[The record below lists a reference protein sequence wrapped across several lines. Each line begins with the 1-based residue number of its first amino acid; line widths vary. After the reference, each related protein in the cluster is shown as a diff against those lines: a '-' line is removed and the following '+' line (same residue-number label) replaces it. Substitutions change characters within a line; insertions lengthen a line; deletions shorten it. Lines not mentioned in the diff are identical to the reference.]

1 VRAKIQQGNANFQN
15 PPPVFNVIKV
25 ELVSTPSD
33 ESLLTAYVAGESDR
47 FELLVRRHSQELYQ
61 FLVRFTGNA
70 AVAEDVV
77 QETFLQVHLSAATFD
92 PSRRFRPWLFTIGA
106 NKARD
111 MMRSKARRPEI
122 ALDDFVGSD
131 REDGQRFSELISDDA
146 PSPSEPLEVEEE
158 NKIVR
163 GLVETMPEHLREV
176 LVLGYFHRFPYKEM
190 ADILGIPLGTVK
202 SRLHAAVA
210 HFGQCY
216 RTELDRRKR
225 RNKIA

>member
-1 VRAKIQQGNANFQN
+1 M
-15 PPPVFNVIKV
+15 
-25 ELVSTPSD
+25 STPSD
-33 ESLLTAYVAGESDR
+33 ESLLAAYVAGESDR

-70 AVAEDVV
+70 ALAEDVV
-77 QETFLQVHLSAATFD
+77 QETFLQVHVSAGTFD

-111 MMRSKARRPEI
+111 MLRSKARRPEI
-122 ALDDFVGSD
+122 ALDDFVGT
-131 REDGQRFSELISDDA
+131 EKEQGQRFAELISDGA
-146 PSPSEPLEVEEE
+146 PSPSEPLETEEE
-158 NKIVR
+158 NQVVR
-163 GLVETMPEHLREV
+163 GLVDTMPEHLREV
-176 LVLGYFHRFPYKEM
+176 LILGYFHRFPYKEM
-190 ADILGIPLGTVK
+190 ADMLDIPLGTVK

-216 RTELDRRKR
+216 RAEVDRRKR

>member
-1 VRAKIQQGNANFQN
+1 
-15 PPPVFNVIKV
+15 
-25 ELVSTPSD
+25 
-33 ESLLTAYVAGESDR
+33 
-47 FELLVRRHSQELYQ
+47 
-61 FLVRFTGNA
+61 
-70 AVAEDVV
+70 
-77 QETFLQVHLSAATFD
+77 
-92 PSRRFRPWLFTIGA
+92 
-106 NKARD
+106 

-122 ALDDFVGSD
+122 ALDDFVGSAQD
-131 REDGQRFSELISDDA
+131 EGKRFSELISDVS
-146 PSPSEPLEVEEE
+146 PSPSEPLEIEEE

-176 LVLGYFHRFPYKEM
+176 LVLGYFHHFPYKEM
-190 ADILGIPLGTVK
+190 ADILEIPLGTVK

>member
-1 VRAKIQQGNANFQN
+1 M
-15 PPPVFNVIKV
+15 
-25 ELVSTPSD
+25 STPSD

-70 AVAEDVV
+70 VVAEDVV

-122 ALDDFVGSD
+122 ALDDFVGSAQD
-131 REDGQRFSELISDDA
+131 E
-146 PSPSEPLEVEEE
+146 
-158 NKIVR
+158 
-163 GLVETMPEHLREV
+163 
-176 LVLGYFHRFPYKEM
+176 
-190 ADILGIPLGTVK
+190 
-202 SRLHAAVA
+202 
-210 HFGQCY
+210 
-216 RTELDRRKR
+216 
-225 RNKIA
+225 